1 MKGETM
7 RRDPV
12 CGAVVHEERFGIS
25 YEGEK
30 YHLCSVKCKKRSRR
44 NPRRFVK

>member
-12 CGAVVHEERFGIS
+12 CGAVVDEKKFRIS

-30 YHLCSVKCKKRSRR
+30 YYFCSVKCKKKFRR

>member
-1 MKGETM
+1 MP
-7 RRDPV
+7 RDPV
-12 CGAVVHEERFGIS
+12 CGALVHEKRFRKS

-30 YHLCSVKCKKRSRR
+30 YYFCSVKCKKKFRR